1 MMENKEKIYYSAL
14 VNEAE
19 AYTAGGHTL
28 TRFEMLKIMI
38 GWHDE
43 INRDHLDMVEQ
54 LYADGFVKE

>member
-1 MMENKEKIYYSAL
+1 MENKEKIYYSNL

-28 TRFEMLKIMI
+28 TRFEMLKLMNEQGYELNLDLVDMI
-38 GWHDE
+38 D
-43 INRDHLDMVEQ
+43 Q